1 MFFLTAYIDCPYDVI
16 NLKWHK
22 MNVFM
27 SALGVLPILAVMAA
41 ATELATENSTITTPV
56 LTPDAIANI
65 TTTVLAIILLTSIV
79 CYLLMCYEKKERMD
93 RVRLALEKNRAIEKQ
108 MVASKARQSRER
120 ERAESGASIFSA
132 SHSSAQ
138 PHGTAPLPG
147 NV

>member
-1 MFFLTAYIDCPYDVI
+1 
-16 NLKWHK
+16 

-27 SALGVLPILAVMAA
+27 SALGVIPILAVMVA

-108 MVASKARQSRER
+108 MVAAKARQSRER